1 MASEWVVWREAEREK
16 AGQGDSGYIGGG
28 FKCPAKEF
36 HPPIHS
42 FIHSRGIEYLL
53 CAGTELV
60 LGRQQ
65 STLGGPRNLA
75 GF

>member
-42 FIHSRGIEYLL
+42 FIQEELSTYYVQVQSWCWGDSSQPWEAL
-53 CAGTELV
+53 GTWQVFE
-60 LGRQQ
+60 
-65 STLGGPRNLA
+65 
-75 GF
+75 